1 MERRSFLK
9 KGSLLTAAIGMA
21 GPSLFASAT
30 ASRPKNT
37 LPYWKGFNL
46 VDFNTPD
53 PARRYSVTTDE
64 HLKWMADW
72 GFNFIRLPMSYPFYL
87 RFDRSRPIK
96 PEEVYH
102 VNEQAV
108 DTIEDLVY
116 RANKH
121 KLHVS
126 ITLHRAPGYCIN
138 AGFHEP
144 YNLWKD
150 PEALQAYCFHW
161 NMWAKR
167 FRNASADAIS
177 FDLLNEP
184 AMIEDMNDQLSAKG
198 RVPGN
203 RYRTLIASAL
213 EAIKKENPKRIVIAD
228 GNNIGNEVIHEAI
241 DLDVAQSCRGYFP
254 HAISHYKAPW
264 ANKNP
269 DQLPLPE
276 YPGQVGDQY
285 FNRQLLEDY
294 YKPWIELAGKGV
306 GVHCGEMGAW
316 NKTPHPVMLAWMT
329 DMLDILSSHRIGY
342 ALWEFSGD
350 FGVLNSG
357 RTDVDYVDF
366 YGNKLDKKLL
376 ALLQKF

>member
-1 MERRSFLK
+1 MQRRTFLEK
-9 KGSLLTAAIGMA
+9 SSLLTAALGLS
-21 GPSLFASAT
+21 GSSLL
-30 ASRPKNT
+30 ASRPKNA

-53 PARRYSVTTDE
+53 PARRYRTTTDD

-72 GFNFIRLPMSYPFYL
+72 GFNFIRLPISYPYYL
-87 RFDRSRPIK
+87 SFDRSRPIK
-96 PEEVYH
+96 PEEVYQID
-102 VNEQAV
+102 EQAV
-108 DTIEDLVY
+108 DTIQDLVHQ
-116 RANKH
+116 ANKH

-150 PEALQAYCFHW
+150 PEALKAYCFHW

-167 FRNASADAIS
+167 FRNASEKDIS

-198 RVPGN
+198 RVPGDL
-203 RYRTLIASAL
+203 YRNLIKSAL
-213 EAIKKENPKRIVIAD
+213 EAIKKENNKRIVIAD
-228 GNNIGNEVIHEAI
+228 GNNIGNEVIHEVL

-269 DQLPLPE
+269 EQLPLPK
-276 YPGQVGDQY
+276 YPGQVGDQN
-285 FNRQLLEDY
+285 FNRQLLENY
-294 YKPWIELAGKGV
+294 YKPWIELAAKGV

-329 DMLDILSSHRIGY
+329 DMLDILYSHRIGY

-350 FGVLNSG
+350 FGIMNSG
-357 RTDVDYVDF
+357 RSDVDYVDF
-366 YGNKLDKKLL
+366 HGNELDKKLL
-376 ALLQKF
+376 SLLQKF